1 VEVLLKFATEE
12 GQTEEGRGYG
22 RDLARR
28 EIRAHCKWRG
38 VWSIRRRMQNAAA
51 LGSPIEN
58 VA

>member
-1 VEVLLKFATEE
+1 LKFATEE